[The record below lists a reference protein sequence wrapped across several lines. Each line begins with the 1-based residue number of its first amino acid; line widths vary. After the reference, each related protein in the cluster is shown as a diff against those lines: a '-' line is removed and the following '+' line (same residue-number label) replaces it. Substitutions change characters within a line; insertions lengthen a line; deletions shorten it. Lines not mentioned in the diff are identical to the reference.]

1 VEAQHFKENS
11 CCQNVCR
18 NCGKV
23 FPSNCLLKLCLAD
36 QKKCAGG
43 RDQIKLM
50 MGEEGTGRKNVW
62 NMQLEVC
69 NKNLVEAPP
78 SYNSW

>member
-18 NCGKV
+18 NCGKE
-23 FPSNCLLKLCLAD
+23 FPSNCLLKLHLAD
-36 QKKCAGG
+36 QKKCAGV

-50 MGEEGTGRKNVW
+50 MGRKELGKKKKCVEYAVRG
-62 NMQLEVC
+62 MQQKSC
-69 NKNLVEAPP
+69 
-78 SYNSW
+78 